1 MTLPL
6 ASSTDSASILSLRE
20 LLAELD
26 PDCEIVLDE
35 ATGDM
40 LVRGSIDPAEL
51 DAAITSSGLRMR
63 VADRTGSECGCGCG
77 CA

>member
-1 MTLPL
+1 MTPPL
-6 ASSTDSASILSLRE
+6 APSTDSASIQSLRE
-20 LLAELD
+20 LLAGLD

-35 ATGDM
+35 ATGDV

-51 DAAITSSGLRMR
+51 DAAMTASGLRMR
-63 VADRTGSECGCGCG
+63 VADRAGSECGCGCG

>member
-6 ASSTDSASILSLRE
+6 APSTDSASIQQLHE
-20 LLAELD
+20 LLAGLD
-26 PDCEIVLDE
+26 PNCEILLDE

-51 DAAITSSGLRMR
+51 DAAITASGLRMR

>member
-6 ASSTDSASILSLRE
+6 APSTDNASIQSLRE
-20 LLAELD
+20 LLAGLD
-26 PDCEIVLDE
+26 PNCETLLDE

-51 DAAITSSGLRMR
+51 DAAIAESGLRMR

>member
-1 MTLPL
+1 LTLPL
-6 ASSTDSASILSLRE
+6 LPPLDSTPLQALRDLLAGLDPACE
-20 LLAELD
+20 LL
-26 PDCEIVLDE
+26 LDE

-51 DAAITSSGLRMR
+51 DAALMASGLRMR
-63 VADRTGSECGCGCG
+63 VADRAGSECGCGCG

>member
-1 MTLPL
+1 MTQPNAPHADAALQ
-6 ASSTDSASILSLRE
+6 SLRT
-20 LLAELD
+20 LLAGLD
-26 PDCEIVLDE
+26 PDCELLLDE

-51 DAAITSSGLRMR
+51 DAALTASGLSMR
-63 VADRTGSECGCGCG
+63 VADRAGSDCGCGCG

>member
-6 ASSTDSASILSLRE
+6 ASSADSSSIQSLRE
-20 LLAELD
+20 LLAGLD
-26 PDCEIVLDE
+26 PDCEVLLDE
-35 ATGDM
+35 VTGDM

-51 DAAITSSGLRMR
+51 DAALEASGLRMR
-63 VADRTGSECGCGCG
+63 VADRAGSECGCGCG

>member
-1 MTLPL
+1 MTLPI
-6 ASSTDSASILSLRE
+6 SPSTDDASIQSLRE
-20 LLAELD
+20 LLAGLD
-26 PDCEIVLDE
+26 PNCEILLDE

-51 DAAITSSGLRMR
+51 DAAITESGLRMR
-63 VADRTGSECGCGCG
+63 VADWTGSECGCGCG